1 MEAYQKA
8 GMQPTYVVDD
18 AQSALL
24 RSVFGWM
31 FLGLAVTG
39 VTSLFVLGTPALLQT
54 LAGGAMWVLFLVELG
69 LVFWLSARGLQMSAS
84 KATGVFLLYSAL
96 NGITLAPI
104 ALVYT
109 GHSISSAFA
118 IAGTM
123 FGAMAMYGYVTKRD
137 LSGWGSFLFMGLIG
151 LILASLVSFFIG
163 GGGMMSFVI
172 NIVGVIIF
180 VGLTAYDVQKIKHMG
195 ASMMGGGADVGVRQV
210 AILGALSLYLNFI
223 NMFIFILRLI
233 GDRD

>member
-8 GMQPTYVVDD
+8 GMQPSYVVDD
-18 AQSALL
+18 SQSALL

-39 VTSLFVLGTPALLQT
+39 VTSLFVLGTPALLNT
-54 LAGGAMWVLFLVELG
+54 LLGGPMFVLMFAELG
-69 LVFWLSARGLQMSAS
+69 LVFWLSARAMKMSAS

-96 NGITLAPI
+96 NGITLAPL
-104 ALVYT
+104 AFMYT

-123 FGAMAMYGYVTKRD
+123 FGVMAMYGYVTKRD

-151 LILASLVSFFIG
+151 VILASIVSFFMG
-163 GGGMMSFVI
+163 GGGMMSFII
-172 NIVGVIIF
+172 NIVGVIVF
-180 VGLTAYDVQKIKHMG
+180 VGLTAYDVQKIKRMG
-195 ASMMGGGADVGVRQV
+195 ASMGVGGDVGVRQV
-210 AILGALSLYLNFI
+210 SILGALSLYLNFI